1 MALLALGLLS
11 ILGTVNAELAPTY
24 PVNAQLPP
32 VARVSEPFEFVF
44 SQGTF
49 AGSGPNTQYSLVNA
63 PSWLELD
70 SKSRTISGTPQKDD
84 IGSPTFDLVA
94 ADETGSVNME
104 VNLVVTTDDGPKL
117 GKSLLPQLEALGA
130 TSAPD
135 TLVVHSGDSF
145 SLTFDHDTFTNT
157 RPSTVYYG
165 TSPDNAPLPSWVS
178 FDQAALRFSGSTPDF
193 GPQTFSFNLIASDV
207 AGFSAATVTFAMT
220 VSPHILSFNKSAQ
233 TLFLTKGKYFESSEF
248 LVDLTLDGHGAT
260 GSDLT
265 DIHVD
270 FPKWLALNKETISL
284 SGTPPADAADQNVT
298 ITVTDKFED
307 VATLLIGLQF
317 SQFFHDDLDEC
328 DAVIGQYFSFVFNSS
343 ILTDDSV
350 SLDVD
355 LGDQLPWLHYNRDNK
370 TIYGQVPSDLR
381 PGSFN
386 VNLTAREETA
396 EDSRQFTIKAV
407 SEKSS
412 AEDAAGT
419 GTADEGSSSGG
430 ASMSSRKAGIIA
442 VSVILP
448 LIVLSSLAILLF
460 FCWRRKRKGIAPGP
474 EEGRTDEKT
483 MSPRLDPD
491 SDMYPHCQ
499 PFEQTTPGKPPR
511 MMRSPSPSS
520 KPPKLEI
527 FWHTKPLADA
537 GAGATDT
544 DDKENAY
551 PNSTLDWDFGPL
563 ASTPPEEPKPVADP
577 PPQPKRLSFQSSP
590 PVRRR
595 TTTTTPKKREP
606 LRPIQPRRSLKRNST
621 VSRSRRY
628 SKRSSGISTVAS
640 GLPVRLSGA
649 GHGAGGFGPP
659 GHGVVR
665 ISWQNT
671 QASFQSDESDVGNL
685 APLFP
690 RPPLRARESTEYP
703 KRVSLRAVEPDT
715 LTISDTDSLEAFVHS
730 RAKSRNSSNPLFAG
744 QFGRR
749 GSSGG
754 RALHRARSTVSRAD
768 TVASSHYVDDYRQDR
783 PWSAAMSA
791 SIYTDDHRQSAYL
804 HSLSEESS
812 DLPLSGSTM
821 NKQPSQSSLAQNYS
835 EAIAPLPRFYSEL
848 SLSSA
853 QRGEASNHHHHH
865 QTTYPGGPPPSNNER
880 PSHANNNR
888 TWFQVASNA
897 PGEAPKTDP
906 PPLPPFRKSPSLS
919 SMPFEVRSR
928 RVSLIRPVDRD
939 WSEQRGIQ
947 RELTGSVRSD
957 IAFV

>member
-1 MALLALGLLS
+1 MALIALGLLS
-11 ILGTVNAELAPTY
+11 ILGTVIADLAPTY

-49 AGSGPNTQYSLVNA
+49 AGSGPNTQYTLLNA

-70 SKSRTISGTPQKDD
+70 AKHRTISGTPQKDD
-84 IGSPTFDLVA
+84 IGSPKFQLVA
-94 ADETGSVNME
+94 SDETGSVNME
-104 VNLVVTTDDGPKL
+104 VNLVVTTDDGPKP
-117 GKSLLPQLEALGA
+117 GKPLLPQLEAIGA

-135 TLVVHSGDSF
+135 TIIVHSGDSF
-145 SLTFDHDTFTNT
+145 SISFDHDTFTNT

-178 FDQAALRFSGSTPDF
+178 FDQAALRFSGSTPDI

-207 AGFSAATVTFAMT
+207 AGFSAATMTFAMT
-220 VSPHILSFNKSAQ
+220 VSPHILSFNRSAQ
-233 TLFLTKGKYFESSEF
+233 TLFVTKGKQVDSPNF
-248 LVDLTLDGHGAT
+248 LEDLTLDGHGAT
-260 GSDLT
+260 RTDLAN
-265 DIHVD
+265 IHVD
-270 FPKWLALNKETISL
+270 SPTWLALDKESLSL

-298 ITVTDKFED
+298 ITVTDKSQD
-307 VATLLIGLQF
+307 VATLLVSLKF
-317 SQFFHDDLDEC
+317 SQFFHDNLDEC
-328 DAVIGQYFSFVFNSS
+328 DAAIGQFFMFVFNNS

-350 SLDVD
+350 QLDVEM
-355 LGDQLPWLHYNRDNK
+355 GDELPWLHYNRDNK
-370 TIYGQVPSDLR
+370 TIYGQVPSDIS
-381 PGSFN
+381 PGTFN

-396 EDSRQFTIKAV
+396 EDSRHFTIKTV
-407 SEKSS
+407 SKKKNDEN
-412 AEDAAGT
+412 AAAT
-419 GTADEGSSSGG
+419 ATADEGSGSSGNSG
-430 ASMSSRKAGIIA
+430 RKAGIIA
-442 VSVILP
+442 ISVIVP
-448 LIVLSSLAILLF
+448 LIVLSALVLLF
-460 FCWRRKRKGIAPGP
+460 FCWRHKKKGVAPGP
-474 EEGRTDEKT
+474 EEGLADEKRG
-483 MSPRLDPD
+483 SPPPDPD
-491 SDMYPHCQ
+491 SDMYPRCQ
-499 PFEQTTPGKPPR
+499 PFEQITPGKPPR
-511 MMRSPSPSS
+511 MLRSPSPSS
-520 KPPKLEI
+520 RPPKLEI

-537 GAGATDT
+537 DTINYT

-551 PNSTLDWDFGPL
+551 PHSTLDWDFGPL
-563 ASTPPEEPKPVADP
+563 ASTKELEETKPVADP

-595 TTTTTPKKREP
+595 TTTTSKKREP

-621 VSRSRRY
+621 VSRSKRY

-744 QFGRR
+744 QFARR

-768 TVASSHYVDDYRQDR
+768 TVASSHYIDDYRQDR

-812 DLPLSGSTM
+812 DAPMSGPI

-853 QRGEASNHHHHH
+853 QRGEAGGSAA
-865 QTTYPGGPPPSNNER
+865 YPGSTDPQNNER
-880 PSHANNNR
+880 QSLGNNR
-888 TWFQVASNA
+888 TWFQIASNA
-897 PGEAPKTDP
+897 PGEAPRTDP
-906 PPLPPFRKSPSLS
+906 PPLPPLRKSPSYS
-919 SMPFEVRSR
+919 SMPYEVRSR
-928 RVSLIRPVDRD
+928 RVSLIRSADRD
-939 WSEQRGIQ
+939 WSEQRGMQ